1 MASSAPQRSSA
12 AADAARAARE
22 FIISDS
28 LSQSSHASMFFT
40 SDGLSA
46 LTGVILKEMVRAER
60 PHKRPRQG

>member
-1 MASSAPQRSSA
+1 MAFSAPQGSSG

-22 FIISDS
+22 FIILDY

-46 LTGVILKEMVRAER
+46 LSGVILKEMVRAER
-60 PHKRPRQG
+60 PHKRPRQ